1 MVLLVKPQFEAGRAE
16 AGRGRGVITDPAIHD
31 RVRREIETALETAGS
46 TVVAWMDS
54 PIRGS
59 DGQPRVPRPC
69 GDGAIMTAVAIVA
82 HHTRP
87 DAATLARGAIEWLV
101 EHGHEGWVVPDDAVA
116 LDVGDLVGERP
127 LDAADLVVSLGGD
140 GTMLRAVRLLDGAP
154 VPLLGVNLGVLGYL
168 TEIEP
173 PALTAALERFVAGP
187 ENGRWHLDERMMLD
201 VATCSGATWRALNE
215 VVVEK
220 HESGHTVHLLA
231 RIAGELFT
239 SYAADGLIVSTPTGS
254 TAYSL
259 SARGPIVSPRHRA
272 LLLTPVSPHML
283 FDRAL
288 VLDPS
293 ENVELEVAGE
303 QRAGLAVDGQ
313 LVATLNRGETVT
325 CQRLRRDRLLRALRP
340 VSLPPD
346 PQGQVRPGR
355 PVERPLPPIRRA
367 SPAAGRTSLLDREH
381 VDHVRPLEHPAYRR

>member
-1 MVLLVKPQFEAGRAE
+1 
-16 AGRGRGVITDPAIHD
+16 
-31 RVRREIETALETAGS
+31 
-46 TVVAWMDS
+46 
-54 PIRGS
+54 
-59 DGQPRVPRPC
+59 
-69 GDGAIMTAVAIVA
+69 MTAVAIVA
-82 HHTRP
+82 HHART

-101 EHGHEGWVVPDDAVA
+101 EHGHKGWVVPDDALA

-140 GTMLRAVRLLDGAP
+140 GTMLRAVRLLDGAA

-173 PALTAALERFVAGP
+173 PALTAALERFVAGR
-187 ENGRWHLDERMMLD
+187 EAGRWHLDERMMLD
-201 VATCSGATWRALNE
+201 VTTSDAGTWRALNE

-231 RIAGELFT
+231 RIAGESFT
-239 SYAADGLIVSTPTGS
+239 SYAADGLIVATPTGS

-293 ENVELEVAGE
+293 ESVELEVIGD
-303 QRAGLAVDGQ
+303 QRAGLAVDGSF
-313 LVATLNRGETVT
+313 VTTLNKGDAVT
-325 CQRLRRDRLLRALRP
+325 C
-340 VSLPPD
+340 
-346 PQGQVRPGR
+346 
-355 PVERPLPPIRRA
+355 RA
-367 SPAAGRTSLLDREH
+367 SAETACFVRFAPYHFHQILKAKFGLADR
-381 VDHVRPLEHPAYRR
+381 